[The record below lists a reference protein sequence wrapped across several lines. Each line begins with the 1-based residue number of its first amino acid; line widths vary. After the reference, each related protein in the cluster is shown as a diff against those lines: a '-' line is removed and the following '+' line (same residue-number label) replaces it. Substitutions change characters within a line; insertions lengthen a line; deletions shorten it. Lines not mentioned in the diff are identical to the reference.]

1 MEYHKTNVNREYKN
15 SVFTLLF
22 GEKKNL
28 LELYNAIN
36 GTNYLEN
43 TGIEIITLS
52 NALYMEQINDIAFVL
67 DGKLVVLMEHQSA
80 INENMPLRMLL
91 YMAREYEKL
100 TNRKDLY
107 RKIQIKV
114 PTPEFIVLYNGDEK
128 YPKYRELKLS
138 DTFKTQE
145 KEPYL
150 ELIVRVYNINRGENP
165 EIERRSE
172 TLSGYEEF
180 TAEIKK
186 NYQETEDLAESI
198 HLAVRTCIG
207 RNILVNFLETHSSEV
222 ENMILTEWNTEEA
235 IEVAKEEGFSQ
246 GELKGKLEQAR
257 EMAKGLLA
265 DGVPVS
271 IVVKNSGL
279 SEEEIARL

>member
-1 MEYHKTNVNREYKN
+1 MEYNKTNVNREYKN

-36 GTNYLEN
+36 GTDYPEN

-67 DGKLVVLMEHQSA
+67 DGKLVVLIEHQST

-114 PTPEFIVLYNGDEK
+114 PAPEFIVLYNGDEK
-128 YPKYRELKLS
+128 FPQYREMKLS
-138 DTFKTQE
+138 EAFKTE
-145 KEPYL
+145 TTGAPYL
-150 ELIVRVYNINRGENP
+150 ELVVRVYNINRGANP
-165 EIERRSE
+165 EIAQRSE
-172 TLSGYEEF
+172 TLNGYEEF
-180 TAEIKK
+180 TAEVKH
-186 NYQETEDLAESI
+186 NYHETRDLAESI
-198 HLAVRTCIG
+198 RRAIRTCIG

-222 ENMILTEWNTEEA
+222 ENMYHRTFKT
-235 IEVAKEEGFSQ
+235 SY
-246 GELKGKLEQAR
+246 
-257 EMAKGLLA
+257 M
-265 DGVPVS
+265 PVRTQL
-271 IVVKNSGL
+271 V
-279 SEEEIARL
+279 R